1 MDEQRPARVRP
12 VPNPRVVLC
21 PFCGGLSANLEACS
35 HCKGRFD
42 PLSRQA
48 SQNAMGPWFIRD
60 EKQPFAPGC
69 SFETIKSLIARG
81 RISKNTIIR
90 GPTTNQFWTLAK
102 RTPGVANLL
111 GVCHNCQHE
120 VDPRDFACGACG
132 APFTPDV
139 DRQHLGL
146 APLQPLPGQAPP
158 AVIAALSGPPVG
170 VEPIELDQLGPA
182 PAARG
187 DTPAH
192 ERPMPREVSRPPER
206 VVSSRGDDTRMW
218 LMLAGAMVLIIL
230 LGAVFGPDLARRMS
244 GGAGGQASPR
254 TQVSQAGE
262 GPGDGAP
269 AHELPQQQAEAP
281 GRAESI
287 GGESRNNI
295 RGTDAG
301 AGESPTQEP
310 GPGDAAKSDP
320 NMQELLDLIREDSA
334 QSLETARRLL
344 RTEAMRAALSQ
355 AQRERLEAM
364 IDRRLDREHARRLP

>member
-1 MDEQRPARVRP
+1 MRP

-81 RISKNTIIR
+81 RISKNTILR

-170 VEPIELDQLGPA
+170 VEPIELDRLEPARVPGGRAPLG
-182 PAARG
+182 R
-187 DTPAH
+187 
-192 ERPMPREVSRPPER
+192 ERPAPREVSRPAER
-206 VVSSRGDDTRMW
+206 VVSSHGDDTRMW
-218 LMLAGAMVLIIL
+218 LMLAGAMVMIIL

-244 GGAGGQASPR
+244 GGGGGQAPVGS
-254 TQVSQAGE
+254 QMSQAGAAQTE
-262 GPGDGAP
+262 EESRDPGEVSERPDPQAERPGDDTESGSGASP
-269 AHELPQQQAEAP
+269 DGLADNKEKAADSSAHTTEPEEGLPSASPVREL
-281 GRAESI
+281 
-287 GGESRNNI
+287 
-295 RGTDAG
+295 
-301 AGESPTQEP
+301 
-310 GPGDAAKSDP
+310 
-320 NMQELLDLIREDSA
+320 MDLIREDSQ

-344 RTEAMRAALSQ
+344 RTEALRAVL
-355 AQRERLEAM
+355 AQDERARLEAL
-364 IDRRLDREHARRLP
+364 IDRRLLREATRRLP